1 MEVTKSNLSSAPRIV
16 AIETSSRVGTVAVAH
31 GPRILGQRQFS
42 KAMRHA
48 VELMPAIRD
57 LTRDQGWKPT
67 DIDHL
72 YVSAGPGSFTGV
84 RIAITIARALEQ
96 ALGCR
101 LVSVPTVD
109 VLAANAPPD
118 VLNLVVMLDA
128 KRDQIYAAR
137 YQREVAS
144 GELHRTAGP
153 LLTDPAEFLAQSP
166 RPLHLLGEG
175 IDFHRAAIAGATGQ
189 VIELDTALWQPQ
201 ATMVHRL
208 GLALADHGAFTPRD
222 ALLPIYLRK
231 PEAQEVWEKKHGVSS
246 A

>member
-137 YQREVAS
+137 
-144 GELHRTAGP
+144 
-153 LLTDPAEFLAQSP
+153 
-166 RPLHLLGEG
+166 
-175 IDFHRAAIAGATGQ
+175 
-189 VIELDTALWQPQ
+189 
-201 ATMVHRL
+201 
-208 GLALADHGAFTPRD
+208 
-222 ALLPIYLRK
+222 
-231 PEAQEVWEKKHGVSS
+231 
-246 A
+246 